1 MGVKKKLI
9 GIVGALLL
17 ALVGTF
23 LVLNNQGGGGEE
35 ALTREQV
42 PMLVASQALSAGTTV
57 DKLLT
62 TEGMVRVA
70 MVNIEDKNPDALS
83 AVAELN
89 EYKGL
94 VVNGDIAAN
103 GGLLTTSFADRSSLA
118 IGAGGVDVPADMLQ
132 ISFSLEP
139 QRVLGGSL
147 RPGDRIAVVGS
158 FSVVDESTEDTKNID
173 LTHIVVQKALVA
185 NVQLAN
191 LANAIDNGTVDA
203 APAVIG
209 NYMVTLALSASD
221 TERLTYALEY
231 GKIWLAKQP
240 DANSGEGSKVWDV
253 GQTLNDPVTQYAVP
267 AQ

>member
-1 MGVKKKLI
+1 MGVQKKLI

-23 LVLNNQGGGGEE
+23 LVLNNSGGGGEE

-42 PMLVASQALSAGTTV
+42 PMLVAGQSLTAGTTV
-57 DKLLT
+57 DKLLS
-62 TEGMVRVA
+62 TEGMVHVA

-83 AVAELN
+83 AVADLN
-89 EYKGL
+89 DYKGL
-94 VVNGDIAAN
+94 VVSEDVEPNGA
-103 GGLLTTSFADRSSLA
+103 LLTTTFVDRSRLA
-118 IGAGGVDVPADMLQ
+118 IGAGGVEVPADMLQ

-139 QRVLGGSL
+139 QRALGGSL
-147 RPGDRIAVVGS
+147 RAGDRIAVVGS
-158 FSVVDESTEDTKNID
+158 FGVIDESTPDTKTVE

-191 LANAIDNGTVDA
+191 LANATDTGSVDA
-203 APAVIG
+203 APSVVG
-209 NYMVTLALSASD
+209 NYMVTLALSAPD
-221 TERLTYALEY
+221 TERLTYALEN

-240 DANSGEGSKVWDV
+240 DANSGEGSKIWDV